1 MRTQR
6 RGLLLGTA
14 AVAAAAHS
22 TRLSEIVACAQPC
35 ATIFPAAPGNACGRN
50 NWPLLLAASAF
61 QSKAG
66 NNKWLSKS

>member
-22 TRLSEIVACAQPC
+22 TRLSEIVACARSRALPSSPRRQETPVG
-35 ATIFPAAPGNACGRN
+35 AITGRCC
-50 NWPLLLAASAF
+50 
-61 QSKAG
+61 
-66 NNKWLSKS
+66 